1 MQLCFYYTGI
11 LLSLVN
17 ELITHH
23 RPILFRNN
31 FTFFSFQR
39 RIIKFHVFKIYQ
51 EKQLKVGDFDG
62 VGRDLS
68 DVKRNMCLDVHIAH
82 FNVYFDEISEIN
94 WANIFFPYFNFDKH
108 S

>member
-1 MQLCFYYTGI
+1 MEWVAICSML
-11 LLSLVN
+11 
-17 ELITHH
+17 
-23 RPILFRNN
+23 R
-31 FTFFSFQR
+31 
-39 RIIKFHVFKIYQ
+39 
-51 EKQLKVGDFDG
+51 
-62 VGRDLS
+62 